1 MNLKLTSKV
10 TRARAVTVGAAAAAA
25 VAADDLYTARA
36 ANRQPGPAG
45 CRGVGSSL
53 PRPGGGPARAP
64 ARRDSSPGRGTASL
78 AGLARA
84 QWLGTAQP
92 ASAARALTGLP
103 GRPQRRPA
111 RAQAAGRGRRGRRRT

>member
-36 ANRQPGPAG
+36 ANRQPGPAD

-64 ARRDSSPGRGTASL
+64 ARRDSMIRR
-78 AGLARA
+78 RA
-84 QWLGTAQP
+84 VALP
-92 ASAARALTGLP
+92 ALP
-103 GRPQRRPA
+103 GWPGPSGWAQLSQPRRP
-111 RAQAAGRGRRGRRRT
+111 GP